1 MSGFIYNGSSTKT
14 VIPSSELILVGVGG
28 TEEVMGGQR
37 EAENGQITIT
47 RPISNEYGTLGT
59 RLTFTYS
66 LIKENGHGFTDDE
79 QRIVERWLTSPKFS
93 QDLKVYDCDEEDY
106 ALYCGRFI
114 STQWIPGPDGWT
126 YVTFT
131 FENNTMYQKRH
142 YTEYYEIEESGTI
155 VINCD
160 SDELEEYVYP
170 TLILENPDETKNV
183 RLTFVT
189 DNNNYLDMRLFRRLP
204 VTVDCQH
211 CILTD
216 ATQNTVIRFKDIGW
230 TDVGN
235 IYWPRL
241 LPGENII
248 EVDGNLK
255 VTVIYD
261 CPHKKVGGWL

>member
-1 MSGFIYNGSSTKT
+1 MSGFIYNGFSTKT
-14 VIPSSELILVGVGG
+14 ILPSSELILVGVDSDGNIQG
-28 TEEVMGGQR
+28 VNR
-37 EAENGQITIT
+37 SAENGEITIT
-47 RPISNEYGTLGT
+47 RPISNEYGTLAT

-66 LIKENGHGFTDDE
+66 LMKKNFHDFTDEE

-114 STQWIPGPDGWT
+114 NTVWQISHDGWA

-131 FENNTMYQKRH
+131 FENNSMYQKRH
-142 YTEYYEIEESGTI
+142 YKYEFEIEESGEITLD
-155 VINCD
+155 VD

-170 TLILENPDETKNV
+170 TLILENPDETKTV
-183 RLTFVT
+183 KLTFPT
-189 DNNNYLDMRLFRRLP
+189 DNNNYIEARLFRRLP
-204 VTVDCQH
+204 ITVDCQH
-211 CILTD
+211 CILAD
-216 ATQNTVIRFKDIGW
+216 ATTEGVIRFSDIGW

-241 LPGENII
+241 LPGENVIQ
-248 EVDGNLK
+248 VDSPLK